1 MNVRSGS
8 EKKRQRTSSRAER
21 SIRYQMGLSEFGQ
34 TCNGLD
40 YGMEAWLVYQG
51 LVDPDPI
58 VRRIHKKEWVKAQ

>member
-1 MNVRSGS
+1 
-8 EKKRQRTSSRAER
+8 
-21 SIRYQMGLSEFGQ
+21 MGLSEFGK